1 MKMWKVYRQ
10 TTDGQT
16 SPMDKRRSE
25 KLEISDQVGKISKYQ
40 IFCTCNKHTFL
51 SCLLKYFKIN
61 IWHWPCLVHHILQ
74 FPFESSLVLLQEP
87 DLCLPI
93 RIYPSHNMSKWHL
106 CTFFCKLFIR
116 IFNPFELLSIPILWT
131 LFLKYN
137 IYFR

>member
-1 MKMWKVYRQ
+1 MWKVYRQ

-16 SPMDKRRSE
+16 GPMDNKRRSE
-25 KLEISDQVGKISKYQ
+25 KLEISDQVGSISKYSDS
-40 IFCTCNKHTFL
+40 CTCNKHTFL

-61 IWHWPCLVHHILQ
+61 IWYWPCLVHHILQ

-116 IFNPFELLSIPILWT
+116 IFNQFLSCCNPFELYSQPILCT
-131 LFLKYN
+131 LF
-137 IYFR
+137 